1 MNKNKGAAMEA
12 ARQRK
17 AKRLGERGSG
27 IYPSIKKAVAILL
40 GQTRYD
46 LQSAAASAGL
56 STQQLRDYLARPN
69 VRAYMRAE
77 RKAQIESLCLSNAN
91 ALARLRDEG
100 PPTAAVNAIRTAEAI
115 RSELIAEDGAA
126 EAAQRA
132 SPGLVIVI
140 GQGQQNG
147 VAVEPPQRRLAGA
160 RTITEPGAHNLRT
173 DDEAFVLD
181 PEDEPD
187 EPGAGVAGT
196 SKRS

>member
-132 SPGLVIVI
+132 SPGLV
-140 GQGQQNG
+140 
-147 VAVEPPQRRLAGA
+147 
-160 RTITEPGAHNLRT
+160 T
-173 DDEAFVLD
+173 
-181 PEDEPD
+181 
-187 EPGAGVAGT
+187 
-196 SKRS
+196 

>member
-126 EAAQRA
+126 GASQRA
-132 SPGLVIVI
+132 SPGLVIII
-140 GQGQQNG
+140 GQGGNG
-147 VAVEPPQRRLAGA
+147 VTVDSQPSR
-160 RTITEPGAHNLRT
+160 RTIIEPGAYEPT
-173 DDEAFVLD
+173 PPQDEVGD
-181 PEDEPD
+181 VPVERR
-187 EPGAGVAGT
+187 V
-196 SKRS
+196 R

>member
-17 AKRLGERGSG
+17 AKRLGDRGSG

-77 RKAQIESLCLSNAN
+77 RKAQIESLCLSNARW
-91 ALARLRDEG
+91 LAFGTRARPRRPSMRFERPRRSG
-100 PPTAAVNAIRTAEAI
+100 PSLLLKTVPPGPRRERAPAWSLSSA
-115 RSELIAEDGAA
+115 
-126 EAAQRA
+126 RA
-132 SPGLVIVI
+132 SRMV
-140 GQGQQNG
+140 
-147 VAVEPPQRRLAGA
+147 
-160 RTITEPGAHNLRT
+160 
-173 DDEAFVLD
+173 
-181 PEDEPD
+181 
-187 EPGAGVAGT
+187 
-196 SKRS
+196 

>member
-12 ARQRK
+12 ARQR
-17 AKRLGERGSG
+17 KRLGERGSG

-132 SPGLVIVI
+132 SPGLV
-140 GQGQQNG
+140 
-147 VAVEPPQRRLAGA
+147 
-160 RTITEPGAHNLRT
+160 T
-173 DDEAFVLD
+173 
-181 PEDEPD
+181 
-187 EPGAGVAGT
+187 
-196 SKRS
+196 

>member
-56 STQQLRDYLARPN
+56 STQQLQDYLARPN

-77 RKAQIESLCLSNAN
+77 RKAQIESLCCRTRTRWLAFETRARPRRPSMRFERPRRSGPSLLPKTVPPRRRRERAPAWSLSSA
-91 ALARLRDEG
+91 
-100 PPTAAVNAIRTAEAI
+100 
-115 RSELIAEDGAA
+115 
-126 EAAQRA
+126 RA
-132 SPGLVIVI
+132 SRIV
-140 GQGQQNG
+140 
-147 VAVEPPQRRLAGA
+147 
-160 RTITEPGAHNLRT
+160 
-173 DDEAFVLD
+173 
-181 PEDEPD
+181 
-187 EPGAGVAGT
+187 
-196 SKRS
+196 

>member
-115 RSELIAEDGAA
+115 RSELVAEDGAA

-147 VAVEPPQRRLAGA
+147 VTVDPPQRSLAGA
-160 RTITEPGAHNLRT
+160 RTTIEAGARDLRA
-173 DDEAFVLD
+173 DDEAFVIDTEAESPQKL
-181 PEDEPD
+181 
-187 EPGAGVAGT
+187 
-196 SKRS
+196 